1 MLKGSILKG
10 KLWLLV
16 LFSYYTVVSRCNYY
30 SISYSSYSN
39 SIFCNFS
46 KNEEYFHKTLEALLC
61 KERLTMA
68 PPSAT
73 KDAMEM
79 FEL

>member
-1 MLKGSILKG
+1 MASRPFFILHG
-10 KLWLLV
+10 CL
-16 LFSYYTVVSRCNYY
+16 SRCNYY